1 MGEIYCLVEPAAGVR
16 RGAMYAAGNALA
28 VGIWLV
34 IGLSL
39 GQTFPTH
46 NHDGTDWFS
55 VFLRLLMGLVMLAL
69 GTNLLLKGPRKGKAS
84 SQSASKHS
92 DLRAFS
98 IGMGLMAPNVSSLV
112 LFFPA
117 LAAITRGA
125 PTRAEEFL
133 LIGLLVLILITMS
146 PCLIPLLLV
155 GVAGRGG
162 RTLLE
167 RINKWLKP
175 KQWALGLLVCFATAT
190 YLVISGIL
198 GA

>member
-16 RGAMYAAGNALA
+16 RGAMYSAGNALA
-28 VGIWLV
+28 VAIWLV

-39 GQTFPTH
+39 GHTFPTN

-55 VFLRLLMGLVMLAL
+55 VFLRLLMGLVMLGL

-98 IGMGLMAPNVSSLV
+98 IGMGLMAPNFSSLV

-117 LAAITRGA
+117 LATITRGA

-133 LIGLLVLILITMS
+133 LIGLLVLITMS

-155 GVAGRGG
+155 GVAGPGG
-162 RTLLE
+162 RALLD
-167 RINKWLKP
+167 RINHWLKP
-175 KQWALGLLVCFATAT
+175 KQWALGLLVCFATAI
-190 YLVISGIL
+190 YLIVSGIL
-198 GA
+198 AA

>member
-1 MGEIYCLVEPAAGVR
+1 
-16 RGAMYAAGNALA
+16 
-28 VGIWLV
+28 
-34 IGLSL
+34 
-39 GQTFPTH
+39 
-46 NHDGTDWFS
+46 
-55 VFLRLLMGLVMLAL
+55 
-69 GTNLLLKGPRKGKAS
+69 
-84 SQSASKHS
+84 
-92 DLRAFS
+92 
-98 IGMGLMAPNVSSLV
+98 MGLMAPNVSSLV

-133 LIGLLVLILITMS
+133 LIGLLVLITMS
-146 PCLIPLLLV
+146 PCLIPLLIV

-162 RTLLE
+162 RTILE

-175 KQWALGLLVCFATAT
+175 KQWALGLLVCFATAP

>member
-16 RGAMYAAGNALA
+16 RGTMYAAGNALA

-34 IGLSL
+34 IGLTL
-39 GQTFPTH
+39 GHTFPTT
-46 NHDGTDWFS
+46 HDGTDWFS

-84 SQSASKHS
+84 SQSASKHP

-98 IGMGLMAPNVSSLV
+98 IGMGLMAPNFSSLV

-125 PTRAEEFL
+125 LTRAEEFL
-133 LIGLLVLILITMS
+133 LIGLLVLITLS

-162 RTLLE
+162 RALLE
-167 RINKWLKP
+167 RINHWLKP

-190 YLVISGIL
+190 YLMISGIL
-198 GA
+198 AA

>member
-28 VGIWLV
+28 VAIWLV

-39 GQTFPTH
+39 GHTFPTN

-55 VFLRLLMGLVMLAL
+55 VFLRLLMGLVMLGL
-69 GTNLLLKGPRKGKAS
+69 GTNLLLKGPRKDKTS

-98 IGMGLMAPNVSSLV
+98 IGMGLMAPNFSSLV

-117 LAAITRGA
+117 LATITRGA

-133 LIGLLVLILITMS
+133 LIGLLVLITMS

-155 GVAGRGG
+155 GVAGALAAGPSSIASITGSNRSNG
-162 RTLLE
+162 R
-167 RINKWLKP
+167 
-175 KQWALGLLVCFATAT
+175 WAYWCASPQPFT
-190 YLVISGIL
+190 
-198 GA
+198 